1 MKLNMSSSWL
11 VLVLFLVGTI
21 VHAKTYR
28 WVDESGKVHYGDK
41 KPDVQYQTIDIKQ
54 EKSNVD
60 LVPHLNIEILPR
72 PFKRSDPII
81 FLNEFRNIA
90 PLPDWWF
97 EVELK
102 PGTKYKTHADL
113 LALWQSEKRCCKKED
128 ILPANRRMFK
138 AAYQSILEYEGDE
151 HALALALKHININYV
166 DYPETIAVQELAF
179 KYFFYYRQNVDWC
192 VCDPGDHIA
201 RQIYFLASD
210 YRKAGKPLVYA
221 ALVRKF
227 LDERSEETRTFA
239 QAELYAQLAEAYISA
254 EYYGLAV
261 GVLDEA
267 LTKFDTEYGSPAHLN
282 EVKRMKR
289 RKEYIN
295 KHYRRKQ

>member
-1 MKLNMSSSWL
+1 MYKS
-11 VLVLFLVGTI
+11 FLILILCFVGT
-21 VHAKTYR
+21 VSQAQTYR
-28 WVDESGKVHYGDK
+28 WVDENGEVHYGDK
-41 KPDVQYQTIDIKQ
+41 KPGVQHQMIEFKE

-60 LVPHLNIEILPR
+60 LAPHLKIEILPR
-72 PFKRSDPII
+72 PFKRPDPVV

-113 LALWQSEKRCCKKED
+113 LALWQSEKRCCKKEE
-128 ILPANRRMFK
+128 ILAANRRMFK
-138 AAYQSILEYEGDE
+138 AAYQSILEYDGDE
-151 HALALALKHININYV
+151 HALAFALKYINVNYV
-166 DYPETIAVQELAF
+166 DYPQTIAVQELAF
-179 KYFFYYRQNVDWC
+179 KYLFYYRQKVDWC
-192 VCDPGDHIA
+192 VCKPGDHIA

-210 YRKAGKPLVYA
+210 FRKAGKPLVYA

-227 LDERSEETRTFA
+227 LDERSKETRTFA

-254 EYYGLAV
+254 EQYGVAV
-261 GVLDEA
+261 GVIDEA
-267 LTKFDTEYGSPAHLN
+267 LTKFDAEYGSPAHLN